1 MGCNDFPGSNRDSE
15 HQPGPLPHMGLL
27 LQTLRNEAAWADER
41 EENTRQ
47 LHALELELATARVA
61 AFVEARRADDAEH
74 GGPGRN
80 LLMRAPAPSSAKLG
94 PELRLSDLELLLAAL
109 APSEES

>member
-47 LHALELELATARVA
+47 LRALELELATARVA

-74 GGPGRN
+74 GGP
-80 LLMRAPAPSSAKLG
+80 
-94 PELRLSDLELLLAAL
+94 ELRLSDLELLLAAL